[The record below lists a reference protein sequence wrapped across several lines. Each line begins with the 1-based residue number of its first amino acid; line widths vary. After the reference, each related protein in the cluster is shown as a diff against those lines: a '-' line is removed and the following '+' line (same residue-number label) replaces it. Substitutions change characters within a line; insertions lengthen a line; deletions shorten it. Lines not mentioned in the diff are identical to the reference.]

1 MLGHCQCCG
10 VLVNILAAHFSHL
23 RSRLQ
28 ADVFAGEYGAKRLAD
43 LKLRVIEHN
52 VLVVSKYYTRISTA
66 RLAELLDLT
75 PLEVSEQGGGGG
87 GTSGELAALYRRGW
101 RADCGFALAVP
112 CHAQHYLLDAAV
124 FGLPWL
130 HH

>member
-1 MLGHCQCCG
+1 MP
-10 VLVNILAAHFSHL
+10 VFSRL
-23 RSRLQ
+23 LYRLQ

-75 PLEVSEQGGGGG
+75 PLEVRGQGRPGGGDFCGGSSGG
-87 GTSGELAALYRRGW
+87 GTTGEGQQAALY
-101 RADCGFALAVP
+101 
-112 CHAQHYLLDAAV
+112 
-124 FGLPWL
+124 
-130 HH
+130 

>member
-1 MLGHCQCCG
+1 MWL
-10 VLVNILAAHFSHL
+10 
-23 RSRLQ
+23 RLQ

-75 PLEVSEQGGGGG
+75 PEEVRLKGLGAWGSGGRRLGPVVWPVCRLGPLVLTLHSPP
-87 GTSGELAALYRRGW
+87 GT
-101 RADCGFALAVP
+101 VP
-112 CHAQHYLLDAAV
+112 E
-124 FGLPWL
+124 
-130 HH
+130 

>member
-1 MLGHCQCCG
+1 MGRLLS
-10 VLVNILAAHFSHL
+10 LVCLCAPCVHA
-23 RSRLQ
+23 RVRLQ

-75 PLEVSEQGGGGG
+75 PEEVRLRAGCLGGGG
-87 GTSGELAALYRRGW
+87 RRQRHVGV
-101 RADCGFALAVP
+101 RCDCVASLQVWAPWVMP
-112 CHAQHYLLDAAV
+112 CTATQAHGHMHPTRPPSA
-124 FGLPWL
+124 G
-130 HH
+130 

>member
-1 MLGHCQCCG
+1 
-10 VLVNILAAHFSHL
+10 LVNIPAAHFSHL
-23 RSRLQ
+23 PSRLQ

-75 PLEVSEQGGGGG
+75 PLEVRGQAGAHGDSRQHCTDAGGGLMPG
-87 GTSGELAALYRRGW
+87 
-101 RADCGFALAVP
+101 
-112 CHAQHYLLDAAV
+112 
-124 FGLPWL
+124 
-130 HH
+130 